1 MAAELKLPLVLHGRG
16 ESVFVS
22 MLDGMRRH
30 LDREHRIHW
39 HCINPKTD
47 LITIASFLGDFP
59 HSFLGFNYSSFSEA
73 DTSLQNTFN
82 AWLLDR
88 QNVLERMAL
97 ETDFLE
103 AIVSPCRAV
112 QSSERDNFHRSLF
125 GKRSS
130 TKEIQHSTNDRSVKR
145 QYSHLVWHRLR
156 ILRDKYLL
164 FLLGH

>member
-59 HSFLGFNYSSFSEA
+59 NSFLGFNCSSFSEA

-88 QNVLERMAL
+88 QNVPERMAL
-97 ETDFLE
+97 ETDFPFLKPLCLLVE
-103 AIVSPCRAV
+103 
-112 QSSERDNFHRSLF
+112 
-125 GKRSS
+125 
-130 TKEIQHSTNDRSVKR
+130 
-145 QYSHLVWHRLR
+145 QYSPVSAITFTAHYLVNVLR
-156 ILRDKYLL
+156 RKKFNTARMIDQSNANIRTLYGID
-164 FLLGH
+164 